1 MRLELNLRQMEE
13 MEGDEEGAVEKPSVL
28 RVKSCEIK
36 VAMFDRCV
44 KLSSCEIKMARFDCQ
59 ITREDVPQIIHVID
73 HQGLNPVLGIH
84 HDVRKPHIYLFER

>member
-13 MEGDEEGAVEKPSVL
+13 MEGDEEVAVEKPSVL

-44 KLSSCEIKMARFDCQ
+44 KLSSCEIKMARFDLSNYQRGCTPNHPRHRSSR
-59 ITREDVPQIIHVID
+59 IKSSIGDP
-73 HQGLNPVLGIH
+73 P
-84 HDVRKPHIYLFER
+84 